1 MDAELTTDANQRN
14 DIRLSSWQTI
24 KSLRTKTAESD
35 LTNLKVT
42 VKTDVKLVGVYKT
55 TYKRHQAFCCRS
67 GRAIGSS
74 VIDEKRYAAME
85 KKDRVDVVLE
95 EVHDFADY
103 DLAYA
108 KFRGWAD

>member
-1 MDAELTTDANQRN
+1 MRISAMISDYRLGR
-14 DIRLSSWQTI
+14 RLSR
-24 KSLRTKTAESD
+24 LRTKTAESD

-55 TYKRHQAFCCRS
+55 TYKDTRHFAVIESPTGNRIK
-67 GRAIGSS
+67 RP
-74 VIDEKRYAAME
+74 IDEKRYAAME

-108 KFRGWAD
+108 KFRGGRIDGRH

>member
-1 MDAELTTDANQRN
+1 MA
-14 DIRLSSWQTI
+14 
-24 KSLRTKTAESD
+24 
-35 LTNLKVT
+35 NLKVT

-55 TYKRHQAFCCRS
+55 TYKKDTRHFAVVELPTGNRIKQP
-67 GRAIGSS
+67 
-74 VIDEKRYAAME
+74 IDEKRYAAME
-85 KKDRVDVVLE
+85 KKDTVDVVLE